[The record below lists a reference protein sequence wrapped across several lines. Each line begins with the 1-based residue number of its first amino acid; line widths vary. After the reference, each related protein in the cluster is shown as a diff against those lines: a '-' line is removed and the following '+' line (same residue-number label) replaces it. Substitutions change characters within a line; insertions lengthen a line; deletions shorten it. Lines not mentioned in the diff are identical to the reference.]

1 MPSWIV
7 SFDIGYEGKQEWLHK
22 SQAQFFSLLWIWV
35 AGKAS
40 TNLGTAPLYL
50 TFTWPLH
57 NLSSLEVRDDPELD
71 NLLSEYADNIELD
84 NHFYFKTHVTF
95 ILRTREILTYK
106 YKRPI
111 LVLTANAVIPSLL
124 EIIKQV
130 LFSAF
135 TLGPSAS
142 WIVI

>member
-1 MPSWIV
+1 MT
-7 SFDIGYEGKQEWLHK
+7 L
-22 SQAQFFSLLWIWV
+22 
-35 AGKAS
+35 
-40 TNLGTAPLYL
+40 
-50 TFTWPLH
+50 
-57 NLSSLEVRDDPELD
+57 RDVPELD
-71 NLLSEYADNIELD
+71 SLLSEYADNIELD
-84 NHFYFKTHVTF
+84 NHFETHVTF

-142 WIVI
+142 